1 MQEDNDND
9 DEDDDEESIDSVS
22 VVSEDLVG
30 EVRETKKYD
39 VPEDI

>member
-9 DEDDDEESIDSVS
+9 DDEEEESIDSVS